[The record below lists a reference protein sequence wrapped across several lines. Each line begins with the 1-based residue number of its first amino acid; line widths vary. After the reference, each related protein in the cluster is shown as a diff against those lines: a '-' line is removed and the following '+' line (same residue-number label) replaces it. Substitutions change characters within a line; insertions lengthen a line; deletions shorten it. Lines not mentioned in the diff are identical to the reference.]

1 MIARSRASLL
11 AAIRSPLGRTGE
23 QAGPGS
29 GTPLSTLPPPQF
41 FVVGTQKG
49 GTTSLYEYLK
59 PHPRIVLSDVK
70 EHHFFDQHYDEGL
83 AWYQAQFPVL
93 DASAGEI
100 TGDFTPLY
108 MFHPHAIERMVRHHP
123 QARIIVLL
131 RNPVDRAFSHYNHA
145 VRLGNE
151 HRSFTVAIAE
161 EPAMIERELA
171 RMAADHSYFGL
182 EYQRHSYLSRGLYA
196 DQLLRLFQHY
206 PRRQVLVAQSERL
219 FQDPV
224 AVLERIHEFLGLE
237 SHRPDA
243 FSVHNQ
249 NRYAGMD
256 PALRDRLRAY
266 FEEPNRQLFELL
278 GERFDW
284 D

>member
-1 MIARSRASLL
+1 ML
-11 AAIRSPLGRTGE
+11 AAIRSRLGGTGE
-23 QAGPGS
+23 QAGPGP
-29 GTPLSTLPPPQF
+29 GTPPSTLPPPQF

-59 PHPRIVLSDVK
+59 PHPQIVLSEVK

-83 AWYQAQFPVL
+83 AWYRAQFPVL
-93 DASAGEI
+93 DAAAGEI

-108 MFHPHAIERMVRHHP
+108 MFHPHAIARMARHHP

-151 HRSFTVAIAE
+151 QRSFTAAIAE

-182 EYQRHSYLSRGLYA
+182 EYQRHSYLTRGMYA
-196 DQLLRLFQHY
+196 EQMTRIFEFY
-206 PRRQVLVAQSERL
+206 PRQQVLVAQSERL
-219 FQDPV
+219 FLDP
-224 AVLERIHEFLGLE
+224 AAILERIYRFLGVGSCE
-237 SHRPDA
+237 VGN
-243 FSVHNQ
+243 FEVYNQ
-249 NRYAGMD
+249 NRYGAMD
-256 PALRDRLRAY
+256 AATRRALRERFA
-266 FEEPNRQLFELL
+266 EPNRQLFELL